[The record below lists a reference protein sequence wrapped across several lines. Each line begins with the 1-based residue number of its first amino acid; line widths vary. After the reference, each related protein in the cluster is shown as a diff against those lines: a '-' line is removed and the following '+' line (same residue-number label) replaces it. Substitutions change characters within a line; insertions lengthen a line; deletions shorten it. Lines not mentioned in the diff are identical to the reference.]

1 MSHQR
6 RHNLASPAALVE
18 TLTPREKE
26 VLQLLV
32 LGLNNK
38 QIAEALH
45 VNWRTVQAHLSNIY
59 AKLGANNR
67 THAAML
73 AIAHEIVSKN

>member
-1 MSHQR
+1 MIHQR
-6 RHNLASPAALVE
+6 RTDNRIPAPLVE

-38 QIAEALH
+38 QISAILH
-45 VNWRTVQAHLSNIY
+45 IHWRTVQAHLSNIY